1 MGAKGRQRLHS
12 YGENIAKVWRPTI
25 RDGSLVYK
33 ELSISVVK
41 RHFGLGANKLTMTGE
56 NLVNRM
62 KSETL
67 GLGRPLYLKPPDGPF
82 TAHSL

>member
-1 MGAKGRQRLHS
+1 MSSDRDYLFFK
-12 YGENIAKVWRPTI
+12 NIAKVWKPTI
-25 RDGSLVYK
+25 KDGSLVYK

-41 RHFGLGANKLTMTGE
+41 RHFGLGANKLTMADE
-56 NLVNRM
+56 NLVNSMR
-62 KSETL
+62 SQTL